1 MHVIRCINGDRKH
14 LFQIVIIISS
24 PSLLSL
30 LSSPSF
36 CSVSSPSLSLFLLS
50 LPPLRRPSFLL
61 PCSSLSVFGE
71 AAQIKLGS
79 CGWSACFSQCFP
91 IALCTCTVFFCA
103 FVGVVFNIVLVMC
116 QLSCCCSGLSC
127 LHVVRWCVGMV
138 HFVFC
143 VFHNH
148 LCLIQPLCQIQPLC
162 AFQSSGR
169 NNG

>member
-1 MHVIRCINGDRKH
+1 MCPSINTGDELCILNVPRLNNQHPALFLPQSTKLWAHLCQFVHVIRCINGDRKH
-14 LFQIVIIISS
+14 LFQIAIITSS

-91 IALCTCTVFFCA
+91 IALCTCTVFF
-103 FVGVVFNIVLVMC
+103 
-116 QLSCCCSGLSC
+116 
-127 LHVVRWCVGMV
+127 V
-138 HFVFC
+138 HSWALFSI
-143 VFHNH
+143 
-148 LCLIQPLCQIQPLC
+148 LCL
-162 AFQSSGR
+162 
-169 NNG
+169 

>member
-50 LPPLRRPSFLL
+50 LPPRRPSFLL

-79 CGWSACFSQCFP
+79 CGWSARFAVFSHCVVY
-91 IALCTCTVFFCA
+91 LYCVFCA

-169 NNG
+169 NNGW

>member
-1 MHVIRCINGDRKH
+1 MRTRSAKKVVTPSNEICIGTHNFDFEDVVNLDDIEGLWRGIRHRRGTTNQVG
-14 LFQIVIIISS
+14 IVR
-24 PSLLSL
+24 LE
-30 LSSPSF
+30 
-36 CSVSSPSLSLFLLS
+36 C
-50 LPPLRRPSFLL
+50 
-61 PCSSLSVFGE
+61 VFF
-71 AAQIKLGS
+71 AV
-79 CGWSACFSQCFP
+79 FSHCVVY
-91 IALCTCTVFFCA
+91 LYCVFCA

-169 NNG
+169 NNGW